1 MRRWLAALLLPLFAL
16 LGACGQVPKPFKPD
30 KEAAIFAERIDQSR
44 IAVLPPQAEGGEAA
58 LPGNPRLAAEI
69 LAQAL
74 SDQGLLATPGHASGK
89 MRRLKSVMR
98 LVDDPAVPQTH
109 ETVEVEW
116 TLFDPNGFQI
126 DSATER
132 FTLLIAAWNAGNAA
146 VLEEVASAA
155 APRVAAFIE
164 GPEAHQAAALDDQ
177 ERIPGFPGARL
188 VVLPVEGAPGDGSES
203 LRRALERQLSLAGL
217 PTADSPATGDLVVRG
232 RTEMTPPQQGQQQ
245 ITITWTLEEA
255 GRTSSLGEI
264 SQANSVPAGSLDGPW
279 GSAAEGAAQGAADG
293 LFDLLD
299 RLGGAGGRGP
309 SAILIYSSVTH

>member
-1 MRRWLAALLLPLFAL
+1 MRRALAVLLLPGLAL
-16 LGACGQVPKPFKPD
+16 LAACGQVPQPFKPD
-30 KEAAIFAERIDQSR
+30 KEPAVFAGRIDQSR
-44 IAVLPPQAEGGEAA
+44 IAVLPPQAEGGAAA

-98 LVDDPAVPQTH
+98 LVDDPAAPQTH

-132 FTLLIAAWNAGNAA
+132 FTLLTAAWDAGKAA
-146 VLEEVASAA
+146 VLEEVASVA

-164 GPEAHQAAALDDQ
+164 GPQIRQAAAESEQ
-177 ERIPGFPGARL
+177 ARIPGFPGARL
-188 VVLPVEGAPGDGSES
+188 VVLPVEGAPGDGPES
-203 LRRALERQLSLAGL
+203 LRQALERQLSLAGL

-232 RTEMTPPQQGQQQ
+232 RVEMSPPQQGQQE
-245 ITITWTLEEA
+245 IAITWTLEEA
-255 GRTSSLGEI
+255 GRASSLGEVN
-264 SQANSVPAGSLDGPW
+264 QANQVPAGSLDGAW

-299 RLGGAGGRGP
+299 RLAGA
-309 SAILIYSSVTH
+309 